1 MATIIYEKTPG
12 FEKKFKKLEKKWR
25 TLSADL
31 KTAQQNAIEIYH
43 VEKIDNHS
51 VFPIPGFCNENIQIF
66 KLKKFAC
73 RSLKGRGVQS
83 GIRIIYAF
91 FPKDLKI
98 VFIDIYF
105 KADQTNEDKG
115 LIKEFISDEFA
126 NYQ

>member
-1 MATIIYEKTPG
+1 METINYDRTSS

>member
-1 MATIIYEKTPG
+1 MATIIYEKTRG
-12 FEKKFKKLEKKWR
+12 FEKKFKKFEKKWR
-25 TLSADL
+25 TLSVDL
-31 KTAQQNAIEIYH
+31 KIAQKNAIEIYH

-126 NYQ
+126 SYQ

>member
-1 MATIIYEKTPG
+1 METINYDRTSS

-126 NYQ
+126 SYQ

>member
-1 MATIIYEKTPG
+1 METINYDRTSS

-51 VFPIPGFCNENIQIF
+51 VFPIPGFCNENVQIF

-91 FPKDLKI
+91 FLKDLKI

-115 LIKEFISDEFA
+115 LIKEFIRDEFA
-126 NYQ
+126 SYQ